1 MYSNKS
7 ANKPVKFMQQR
18 AAAASARDR
27 CGYKLCLARVDP
39 RLERCAGSGNAR
51 SGACERNAATRRQS
65 SGCFCCTYPAA
76 NVSDTRMASA
86 RRSTG
91 ARLTFIKH
99 SLTLVCAAHLHG
111 LEPRD
116 TVLAI
121 GARLVDART
130 RLAPELSLLN
140 LCRMLQKAA
149 GSGEVVG
156 HGGAKTPLSSAAGAA
171 SAAAAVTAARVMA
184 SARTS
189 NERTV
194 SLCANPIA
202 DSFFAKRL

>member
-65 SGCFCCTYPAA
+65 SGCFCSTYPAA
-76 NVSDTRMASA
+76 HVSDTRMASA

-116 TVLAI
+116 TVLVRKIEKIKVTVPDGGSFPEKVDLDLAVE
-121 GARLVDART
+121 GAVD
-130 RLAPELSLLN
+130 
-140 LCRMLQKAA
+140 K
-149 GSGEVVG
+149 VG
-156 HGGAKTPLSSAAGAA
+156 
-171 SAAAAVTAARVMA
+171 
-184 SARTS
+184 
-189 NERTV
+189 
-194 SLCANPIA
+194 
-202 DSFFAKRL
+202 D

>member
-1 MYSNKS
+1 VQPSRLLVNFHMCSIALLYMYSNKS

-27 CGYKLCLARVDP
+27 CGYKLCSAHVDL
-39 RLERCAGSGNAR
+39 RLERCARSGNAR

-76 NVSDTRMASA
+76 HVSDTRMASA

-91 ARLTFIKH
+91 ARLTFINH

-130 RLAPELSLLN
+130 RLARAQLAKPVQN
-140 LCRMLQKAA
+140 VTK
-149 GSGEVVG
+149 GSGQWSSCG
-156 HGGAKTPLSSAAGAA
+156 ARRRKNTLIIGGGGGIGCCCCHCCSRDGISTD
-171 SAAAAVTAARVMA
+171 
-184 SARTS
+184 
-189 NERTV
+189 
-194 SLCANPIA
+194 I
-202 DSFFAKRL
+202 